1 MNKFIYALLC
11 LFLNSG
17 VISAQT
23 DYYYYK
29 GKKIPLTK
37 NDNKVCV
44 SISKDKKKTSERILA
59 NVSVHESIRD
69 EAFDI
74 FVISRSDFVKL
85 ASLDSWK
92 EDAKSVVLTSS
103 YYTEDKKEVY
113 ETPYLNVKLKKE
125 EDANLLDSYAEKYRL
140 RNLGSF
146 SQYLPLWYIL
156 HVTPDSDKS
165 PLECANELYESGYFA
180 SSVPDL
186 AANSLLTSVRN
197 ISTVKTNSSIGVYNL
212 HGQRINGLLKGLN
225 IVDGKKIMVK

>member
-74 FVISRSDFVKL
+74 LVISRSDFVKL

-92 EDAKSVVLTSS
+92 EDAKSVILTHS
-103 YYTEDKKEVY
+103 YCT
-113 ETPYLNVKLKKE
+113 
-125 EDANLLDSYAEKYRL
+125 
-140 RNLGSF
+140 
-146 SQYLPLWYIL
+146 
-156 HVTPDSDKS
+156 
-165 PLECANELYESGYFA
+165 
-180 SSVPDL
+180 
-186 AANSLLTSVRN
+186 
-197 ISTVKTNSSIGVYNL
+197 TN
-212 HGQRINGLLKGLN
+212 
-225 IVDGKKIMVK
+225 